1 MWHIDQA
8 YIDGAFVP
16 VQGSERLEIG
26 NPATEQV
33 IGTVTLANRED
44 AKRAIAAAN
53 RAQPALARSTRAQRI
68 EMLRRLEAAMVA
80 RTDQI
85 CEATIEEYGG
95 PLARSQWVSNY
106 AAQCFAST
114 AQMLQDYAFERR
126 LGDATVVMEPVGVA
140 GLIAPWNSAAGSI
153 CSKLASAI
161 AAGCASV
168 VKPSE
173 LGPLQAHVVTEALHD
188 ARLPAGVVNVLLGRG
203 SDVGD
208 EIATSSG
215 ISKISFTGSTQTG
228 KLIARAGLE
237 TMKRVSLALSGKSA
251 TVVLDDADL
260 ATALPMALNA
270 AFMNN
275 GQACVAGTRLLVP
288 SLHMAQAIERVRAAV
303 AALRVG
309 DPRDAATAVG
319 PLASKAQFERVQH
332 FIRRGLA
339 QGATL
344 VAGGEGRPDGLAKGW
359 FARPT
364 VFAGVR
370 NDMDIA
376 REEIFGPVLS
386 MIGYGDEDEA
396 VDIANDSPYGLQAYV
411 FSSQPQRAFRV
422 ASRLRA
428 GTVLVNRI
436 APELSA
442 PFGGVKQSG
451 IGREFGVFGM
461 EAFLEPKTVA
471 TANGHAQTTPATA

>member
-1 MWHIDQA
+1 MWNIDQA

-16 VQGSERLEIG
+16 VQGSERLEIC
-26 NPATEQV
+26 NPATERA

-68 EMLRRLEAAMVA
+68 DMLRRLEAAVLA
-80 RTDQI
+80 RTDRI
-85 CEATIEEYGG
+85 REATIEEYGG

-106 AAQCFAST
+106 ASQCFATT
-114 AQMLQDYAFERR
+114 AQALRDYAFERR
-126 LGDATVVMEPVGVA
+126 LGEATVVMEPVGVA
-140 GLIAPWNSAAGSI
+140 GLIAPWNAAAGSI

-168 VKPSE
+168 IKPSE
-173 LGPLQAHVVTEALHD
+173 LGPLQAQAVTEALHD
-188 ARLPAGVVNVLLGRG
+188 AGLPPGVFNVLLGRG

-208 EIATSSG
+208 EIATSAG
-215 ISKISFTGSTQTG
+215 IAKISFTGSTQTG
-228 KLIARAGLE
+228 KLIARAGVD

-251 TVVLDDADL
+251 TLVLDDADL
-260 ATALPMALNA
+260 AATLPLALNA

-275 GQACVAGTRLLVP
+275 GQACVAGTRLLIP
-288 SLHMAQAIERVRAAV
+288 RAHMKAAIEQVRAAA

-309 DPRDAATAVG
+309 DPRDPATAVG
-319 PLASKAQFERVQH
+319 PLASQAQFDRMQH

-344 VAGGEGRPDGLAKGW
+344 VAGGEGRPDGFERGW
-359 FARPT
+359 FVRPT
-364 VFAGVR
+364 VFAEVR

-396 VDIANDSPYGLQAYV
+396 ISIANDSPYGLQAYV
-411 FSSQPQRAFRV
+411 FSSDAQRALRV

-436 APELSA
+436 APELAA

-451 IGREFGVFGM
+451 VGREFGVFGM
-461 EAFLEPKTVA
+461 EAFLEPKTIA
-471 TANGHAQTTPATA
+471 AADGIA